1 MNIATT
7 LGQSR
12 HLAELIPHDSADM
25 CYEKLAIGNI
35 PQELQYRLC
44 LTPFK
49 FYSGIGVPAWSL
61 SALLELMP
69 ETIKAEPSVSTLK
82 KIAKAF
88 DVPLSLLLVS
98 FISKDDFP
106 EDKQILYPILEQ
118 ITKELYDKT

>member
-1 MNIATT
+1 MNIGKAIK
-7 LGQSR
+7 
-12 HLAELIPHDSADM
+12 ELRQQRGMYQKDFAKQVGISTNA
-25 CYEKLAIGNI
+25 
-35 PQELQYRLC
+35 LC
-44 LTPFK
+44 
-49 FYSGIGVPAWSL
+49 SL
-61 SALLELMP
+61 
-69 ETIKAEPSVSTLK
+69 ETNKAEPSVSTLK